1 MKKLAYND
9 VNIADTVVA
18 LGKFEGLHK
27 GHMLLINKVL
37 QLSHETGKQSVVFS
51 IDMPGTKRI
60 YTIPERDRLLEELGI
75 DWNVTCEF
83 TKKIASMK
91 PET

>member
-1 MKKLAYND
+1 MRKLNVKKLAYND

-60 YTIPERDRLLEELGI
+60 YTIPERNRILEVILILPANLRRNLLQ
-75 DWNVTCEF
+75 
-83 TKKIASMK
+83 
-91 PET
+91 